1 MMALPIL
8 CIGDRK
14 FAAVEYAKNYG
25 LGDEWYPGWD
35 PLAIPTLDG
44 IVSPANTI
52 GEMSGGYDLSLRAA
66 YQRQKVAIQPIVQ
79 QSIREKAIHLGEAR
93 ALHVG
98 GSIPWLIVV
107 PTVIGKNDEYG
118 LMQSTTPNADIIS
131 KGTYSLMVAA
141 MDAGLARIGT
151 VLLGAGVGG
160 MSYINSVNA
169 MADGYFQFLDDFQ

>member
-1 MMALPIL
+1 MALPIL

-14 FAAVEYAKNYG
+14 FAAVEYAKNCG

-52 GEMSGGYDLSLRAA
+52 GEMSGGYDLSLRTA
-66 YQRQKVAIQPIVQ
+66 YQRQKIAIQPIVQ
-79 QSIREKAIHLGEAR
+79 QSIREKTIHLGEAR
-93 ALHVG
+93 ALYVG

-107 PTVIGKNDEYG
+107 PTVIGKNDEHG

-131 KGTYSLMVAA
+131 KGTYRLMSAA